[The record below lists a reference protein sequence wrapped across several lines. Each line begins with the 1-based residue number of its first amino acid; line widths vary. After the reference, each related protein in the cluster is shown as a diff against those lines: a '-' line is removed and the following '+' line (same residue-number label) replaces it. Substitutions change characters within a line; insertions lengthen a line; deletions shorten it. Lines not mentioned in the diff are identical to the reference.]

1 MPSLSPR
8 LVSTVQLQFPGPMP
22 TNSML
27 GAMEVPLTVAG
38 TVPPVPRMF
47 CKSTGCHSTCIRKGC
62 NRWMCKAHCIE
73 AGGCSQPPHKGLQP
87 PQPSTSDN
95 MLLLPPPP
103 SPSLQGLSIPPTPHT
118 TSALPSL
125 IDTMP
130 VGAPLSQQIMIH
142 PSLGQQV
149 PSILRPA
156 PLATRHAGPAFS
168 SHMSDIF
175 TAQMADAQRQWE
187 KNSQR
192 DVVRIQ
198 SQEKAK
204 QTVFVFPFLEV
215 SFI

>member
-1 MPSLSPR
+1 MPLLSPR
-8 LVSTVQLQFPGPMP
+8 LIFDVQLPSPMP
-22 TNSML
+22 TNSMP
-27 GAMEVPLTVAG
+27 VTTKTPLTLVG
-38 TVPPVPRMF
+38 TALPASRIF
-47 CKSTGCHSTCIRKGC
+47 CKSTGCRSTRIRKGC
-62 NRWMCKAHCIE
+62 DRWMCKAHCIE
-73 AGGCSQPPHKGLQP
+73 AGGCSQPPHKTSQPSQP
-87 PQPSTSDN
+87 PQTSASDN
-95 MLLLPPPP
+95 TLLPPPP
-103 SPSLQGLSIPPTPHT
+103 PSLQVISIPPALHT
-118 TSALPSL
+118 TLSLPFL

-130 VGAPLSQQIMIH
+130 VAAVLSQQIVID

-149 PSILRPA
+149 PSIQCPP

-175 TAQMADAQRQWE
+175 TEQMADAQRQWE

-215 SFI
+215 SFL